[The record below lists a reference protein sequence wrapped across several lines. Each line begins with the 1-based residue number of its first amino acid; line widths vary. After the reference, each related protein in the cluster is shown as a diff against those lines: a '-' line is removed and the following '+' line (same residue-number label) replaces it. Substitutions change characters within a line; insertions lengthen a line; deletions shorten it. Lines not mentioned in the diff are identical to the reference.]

1 MNKIDVIIPAYNAE
15 KFIKAAIDSA
25 LSQTLLPQTII
36 VVDDKSS
43 DNTAKLVK
51 SIQAKN
57 PIVKYIKLQ
66 SNRGASAA
74 RNEGIKNSSSDFIAL
89 LDADDMWTSDKLE
102 KQFEV
107 FDKSPLKE
115 NLAIVY
121 SNCQDIDEFSNPVIT
136 NNPFTLKTNVKGKVL
151 HHLRMANVI
160 SGSCSSV
167 LIRRKF
173 LNEIGL
179 FDEQLEACE
188 DWDLWLRFSHKFLF
202 DYVEESQVFIRRHS
216 GNSQKNFYRM
226 LSGHLKFYSK
236 IFLLHDLNFYRLMG
250 FRAWI
255 FRSFCPATN
264 IYQFFKYAINP
275 YKAVVIIKINLE
287 RLDTWNKTCN
297 EDFKRELIRFHPFLI
312 LIWFLFLSYFFK
324 TIFVKMSKFFS
335 PKRLF

>member
-15 KFIKAAIDSA
+15 KFIKAAINSV

-57 PIVKYIKLQ
+57 PIVKYIKLK
-66 SNRGASAA
+66 SNRGPSAA
-74 RNEGIKNSSSDFIAL
+74 RNEGIKNSRSDFIAL

-102 KQFEV
+102 KQLEV

-121 SNCQDIDEFSNPVIT
+121 SNCQDIDDFSNPILI
-136 NNPFTLKTNVKGKVL
+136 NNAFTLKTNIKGNVL
-151 HHLRMANVI
+151 HHLKNANLI

-202 DYVEESQVFIRRHS
+202 DYVNESQVFIRRHI

-255 FRSFCPATN
+255 FRSFCPVTN
-264 IYQFFKYAINP
+264 IYQLFKYAINP
-275 YKAVVIIKINLE
+275 YKTVEKIKINLE
-287 RLDTWNKTCN
+287 SLDTWNKKCN
-297 EDFKRELIRFHPFLI
+297 EDFKRNLTSFHWFLI
-312 LIWFLFLSYFFK
+312 LIWFLFLSSFFK
-324 TIFVKMSKFFS
+324 TIFVKMNKFFGA
-335 PKRLF
+335 KRLF